1 MPKANWTLLLILSL
15 MLLGACGKKV
25 EEAKSVAVGTPVTVM
40 QSELRNV
47 ELLEESVGTLE
58 SFADPIISAEVPG
71 KVLEILAVAGGE
83 IKAGQVLA
91 VLDAQDVSLSY
102 QAAQAE
108 VQRLETLSNNQT
120 KELERL
126 NQLREKNF
134 ISQSALDTAIAQTSA
149 LQNQMSAA
157 KAQLALAQ
165 RNVTKAQIFSPV
177 DGRVERQIAVRG
189 QYVRTGDPLFQVVAL
204 NKLRVRLPFPE
215 SFSGKLV
222 RGMPVRV
229 SSSADALTLA
239 GEIVEIRPTAGA
251 GNRAFDVFVTLDNPG
266 TWKPGASVV
275 GKVVLGEHPNAVV
288 VSAKSVVLR
297 PAGKVVYVANAGKA
311 EQRMVKTGIEQNGM
325 VEILS
330 GIGANESV
338 IVDGAG
344 FLTDQA
350 PLVIK
355 NQAVPVP
362 ASGDALLPSPA
373 SAIASA
379 SAVAP
384 AK

>member
-1 MPKANWTLLLILSL
+1 LFIFELIVMNRANWILFLLSL
-15 MLLGACGKKV
+15 ALLAACGKKA
-25 EEAKSVAVGTPVTVM
+25 EESKPAAPGTPVTVM
-40 QSELRNV
+40 QSELRTV

-71 KVLEILAVAGGE
+71 KVLEIRAVAGSE
-83 IKAGQVLA
+83 IKVGQVLA

-108 VQRLETLSNNQT
+108 MQRVETLSNNQT
-120 KELERL
+120 KDLERL
-126 NQLREKNF
+126 KQLREKNF
-134 ISQSALDTAIAQTSA
+134 ISQSALDDAIAQASA
-149 LQNQMSAA
+149 LQNQMAAA
-157 KAQLALAQ
+157 KAQLALAE
-165 RNVTKAQIFSPV
+165 RNVGKAHILSPV

-189 QYVRTGDPLFQVVAL
+189 QYVKLGDPLFQVVAL

-215 SFSGKLV
+215 SFSAQLL

-229 SSSADALTLA
+229 SSSADAATLT
-239 GEIVEIRPTAGA
+239 GKISEIRPMAGA

-266 TWKPGASVV
+266 VWKPGASVV
-275 GKVVLGEHPNAVV
+275 GKVVLGEHQNAVV

-311 EQRMVKTGIEQNGM
+311 EQRKVVTGIEQNGM

-330 GIGANESV
+330 GINANEPV

-350 PLVIK
+350 PILVK
-355 NQAVPVP
+355 DQNAPVSVN
-362 ASGDALLPSPA
+362 A
-373 SAIASA
+373 A
-379 SAVAP
+379 SAVVP